1 MDYTAKDSPVIH
13 ANPCNERKVDAKM
26 NILTPTKLKQFEE
39 NQKLITVL
47 SNMSYTERRI
57 AAEDRAEAKR
67 QAVIDGG
74 LA

>member
-26 NILTPTKLKQFEE
+26 NILTPTQLKQFEE

-47 SNMSYTERRI
+47 SNMSYTERRR
-57 AAEDRAEAKR
+57 AAEGRAEAKR